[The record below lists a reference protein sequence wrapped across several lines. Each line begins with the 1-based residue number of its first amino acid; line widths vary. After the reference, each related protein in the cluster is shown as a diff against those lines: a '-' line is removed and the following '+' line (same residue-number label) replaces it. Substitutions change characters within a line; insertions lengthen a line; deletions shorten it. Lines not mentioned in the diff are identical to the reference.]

1 MLNMINIK
9 HLVLLMLCIL
19 AVIPVGAQ
27 RVHVVSELGED
38 VAYAN
43 VMLISLHDSTIVASA
58 TTDNQGFF
66 SLSQKGESKLQ
77 VKCIGYKDYEKNV
90 NLDTLKVVKLEA
102 DSYALDE
109 VVVKTSRKMMR
120 SSGNAILTRVEN
132 TLLEKKGKLMDILP
146 YMPFVSNVNNSIVV
160 AGKGE
165 PIFYLND
172 HRVFDPSE
180 LDQLLASDIK
190 DVEVITSPGAEYESS
205 VKAVIKIR
213 TKRKQGEGLS
223 GNIESTFTYLGG
235 YVSEIPRSNFN
246 YRTKGWDFF
255 GSFNMRDTR
264 EKTTSERTLR
274 LEGEKPFSQI
284 QTADAFSH
292 WLGYDGSL
300 GMDFINTKWNVGMK
314 YAFTKTPRL
323 SDRTKSALKVETAE
337 NETYDL
343 ALDNR
348 VKTDMLVQSI
358 NGYAT
363 YNLLDNTKIS
373 LEGYYSKS
381 NNHTNQDISEIYAST
396 ESEQLF
402 SKSSY
407 NHHLAVGRLDVQ
419 HSLGAFLVK
428 YGMEYS
434 STKYSMDYQDISD
447 DQLAP
452 YVNTER
458 KESQLSAY
466 GNLSFTGN
474 AASASMGLR
483 YEKCKMDRDDVS
495 GNNTWTDERF
505 YPYVSLRK
513 SIGNVELGISY
524 ENKIKRPAYYLFRSN
539 LMYNTP
545 FEYTTGNA
553 NLKSTIFHIFN
564 ALVSYKEFSGSIT
577 YGIRKN
583 AIVSMM
589 RQYGNK
595 QAVLTQPEN
604 VNTMKYLSIS
614 GDWYNNIGF
623 WSPYVS
629 IAWEKPFLEIDQVK
643 FNKPTLSLQL
653 YNTMTM
659 RNGLSFDVNF
669 SFSGSGNQNIQ
680 RREASNMVQVGT
692 YKNFCSDKLYVGL
705 YYMDVFKTNK
715 DKYVIDLSNIQL
727 SNDSYR
733 AVDGLYLTLIYKF
746 NKANSRYSGNKAG
759 TSEKSRL

>member
-1 MLNMINIK
+1 MTKIK
-9 HLVLLMLCIL
+9 YLVLLMLCFL
-19 AVIPVGAQ
+19 AVIPVEAQ
-27 RVHVVSELGED
+27 RVQVISEQGEK

-43 VMLISLHDSTIVASA
+43 VMLVSLCDSTIVASA
-58 TTDNQGFF
+58 TTDSQGFF
-66 SLSQKGESKLQ
+66 SLAQKGENKLQ
-77 VKCIGYKDYEKNV
+77 VKCIGYKDYEKTV
-90 NLDTLKVVKLEA
+90 NLDTLKVVKLVA

-109 VVVKTSRKMMR
+109 VVVKKSRKMMR
-120 SSGNAILTRVEN
+120 SSGNSIMTQVEN

-165 PIFYLND
+165 PIYYLND
-172 HRVFDPSE
+172 HRVFDTSE
-180 LDQLLASDIK
+180 LEQLLASDIK
-190 DVEVITSPGAEYESS
+190 DVEVITSPGAEYDSS
-205 VKAVIKIR
+205 IKAVIKIR

-223 GNIESTFTYLGG
+223 GNVESTFTYLGGG

-264 EKTTSERTLR
+264 EKTTSDRTLK
-274 LEGEKPFSQI
+274 LEGKKPFSQA
-284 QTADAFSH
+284 QTADALSH
-292 WLGYDGSL
+292 WWGYDGSI
-300 GMDFINTKWNVGMK
+300 GMDFVNAKWNVGIK

-323 SDRTKSALKVETAE
+323 SDRTKSTLKVESTE
-337 NETYDL
+337 NEAYGL
-343 ALDNR
+343 AMDNR
-348 VKTDMLVQSI
+348 MKTDMFVQ
-358 NGYAT
+358 NVNVYAI
-363 YNLLDNTKIS
+363 YNLLKNTKIS
-373 LEGYYSKS
+373 IEGYYSKS
-381 NNHTNQDISEIYAST
+381 NNHTNQDINEVYSSVR
-396 ESEQLF
+396 SEQLF

-407 NHHLAVGRLDVQ
+407 DHHLAAGRLDVQ
-419 HSLGAFLVK
+419 HTLGAFRVK

-434 STKYSMDYQDISD
+434 KTKYSMDYQDISD
-447 DQLAP
+447 DQQTP
-452 YVNTER
+452 CVNSER

-483 YEKCKMDRDDVS
+483 YEKCKMDRDDAS

-505 YPYVSLRK
+505 FPYVSLRK
-513 SIGNVELGISY
+513 SIGNVELGVSY

-539 LMYNTP
+539 LMYYTP

-553 NLKSTIFHIFN
+553 NLKSTIFHTFN
-564 ALVSYKEFSGSIT
+564 ALVSYKEFSGSVT

-589 RQYGNK
+589 RQYGDK

-614 GDWYNNIGF
+614 GDWYKTIGF

-653 YNTMTM
+653 YNTMTT

-680 RREASNMVQVGT
+680 RREASNMVQIGT

-733 AVDGLYLTLIYKF
+733 AVDGLYLTVIYKF
-746 NKANSRYSGNKAG
+746 NKTNSRYSGNKAG
-759 TSEKSRL
+759 ASEKSRL